1 MLNSLSAIIIV
12 PKNPYIT
19 WAQSCADNVQVNA
32 QTFCSDPT
40 VWLIPDLDSFATEQE
55 RQAFVEDAKLNI
67 FPKLLSDWDPDEST
81 WPTQNFTLEL
91 FDQWFDSKIHRVA
104 RHFDEG
110 DFEEELFEDNALDDS
125 IEEDDLFDDEEEEFG
140 AEDELDDEH
149 NAIDEDLGLG
159 DEMEPNPQAHAAL
172 MAAVNNQL
180 KANEPPQAKLTFK
193 RLISQ
198 GIDPVEARRLVG
210 TALLSEM
217 LEIMKTGEEYDVAR
231 YVAKLELLP
240 KTPWLNEH

>member
-1 MLNSLSAIIIV
+1 MLNSLSAIVIV

-19 WAQSCADNVQVNA
+19 WAQTCADNVQVNA

-40 VWLIPDLDSFATEQE
+40 VWLIPDLDSFSTEEE
-55 RQAFVEDAKLNI
+55 RKAFIENAKLHI

-104 RHFDEG
+104 RHFDDG
-110 DFEEELFEDNALDDS
+110 DFEEELFADDNALDNSD
-125 IEEDDLFDDEEEEFG
+125 DDLFEDDEDEEF
-140 AEDELDDEH
+140 EPDDDLDE
-149 NAIDEDLGLG
+149 NSIDEDLAL
-159 DEMEPNPQAHAAL
+159 DEDLEPNPQAHAAL

-240 KTPWLNEH
+240 KTPWLNEQ